1 MGVEAAGPE
10 DHGNL
15 FKFFP
20 KVEYVETLVLHDQLF
35 FKDAGAYTHEV
46 NF

>member
-1 MGVEAAGPE
+1 MGVEAAGSE

-35 FKDAGAYTHEV
+35 FQDAGTYTHEV
-46 NF
+46 NV